1 MRYLEK
7 DGLEGDGVDTSQWT
21 KDRQD
26 AILWARDILARSFLL
41 LDTETTGLNTNT
53 SEIVQIA
60 VICSHGAT
68 ILDTLV
74 KPRNAI
80 PKEAIAIH
88 HITDEMVQQAPSWAE
103 IFPKL
108 ETILMHQRVVI
119 YNAGYDWPLITS
131 VTARAGLDILP
142 IIGNVVDCAM
152 LKYAAYIGE
161 QGYYGDYRWQRLQ
174 GGDHTAKGDCLATLA
189 LIKRMA
195 ESEF

>member
-88 HITDEMVQQAPSWAE
+88 HSDPVV
-103 IFPKL
+103 L
-108 ETILMHQRVVI
+108 ERGHV
-119 YNAGYDWPLITS
+119 LI
-131 VTARAGLDILP
+131 AKEKD
-142 IIGNVVDCAM
+142 
-152 LKYAAYIGE
+152 
-161 QGYYGDYRWQRLQ
+161 
-174 GGDHTAKGDCLATLA
+174 GGGAN
-189 LIKRMA
+189 
-195 ESEF
+195 